1 MNCPSPFTRSNIKE
15 KVVKIADKPIENKQE
30 IDINIIKS
38 EFKFIDEI
46 SEKTRKTI
54 K

>member
-38 EFKFIDEI
+38 EFGFIGEI
-46 SEKTRKTI
+46 SEKIRKTI